1 MSEVNEILKKVTA
14 SIEEATDKF
23 NARAEDALKE
33 AKKSGKLSEE
43 TKAAVDKMASEF
55 NALRE
60 AEKTL
65 KAAIGELE
73 QHVAQMPLANAKHIV
88 ETVGQQVISAEALKT
103 FSASVEGGKRVSIP
117 VNAALISSGVA
128 EGVVEPQRLPGI
140 DTTPKQRL
148 FIRDLIAPGRTSSP
162 AIFWVQQ
169 TGFTNKA
176 AVVAENTTKP
186 YSDIAFATKITPVQA
201 AAVHTLYGYID
212 YLARNMLPDMCDEDW
227 LYRHARIK
235 RCPRKNAVSAKGFA
249 RWDGI
254 AGTPEIPAGTQIQ
267 RDDQVTFTTLQTVK
281 ASGGLLRVPVIADVA
296 GTAGNTDDG
305 TALRLGT
312 PITGI
317 PSTGYA
323 DTLTGGADT
332 EELETWRARV
342 MERYYW
348 IPQGGADPD
357 YVIWAK
363 EIAGITRAWTFRH
376 YKGTGTVGV
385 MVATSNPVNPAPGD
399 ELVKAVRDHI
409 LPLAP
414 VAGGGL
420 FVFAATEKS
429 IPVTIALA
437 KDTPEIR
444 TAIIAELNALML
456 RDGAPSGKIYV
467 SRISEAIS
475 LATGEVAH
483 QLRVPAADVVLGKT
497 ELPVLGNITWAT
509 YTGENG

>member
-1 MSEVNEILKKVTA
+1 MADSQ
-14 SIEEATDKF
+14 F
-23 NARAEDALKE
+23 ARP
-33 AKKSGKLSEE
+33 
-43 TKAAVDKMASEF
+43 
-55 NALRE
+55 
-60 AEKTL
+60 
-65 KAAIGELE
+65 EL
-73 QHVAQMPLANAKHIV
+73 
-88 ETVGQQVISAEALKT
+88 
-103 FSASVEGGKRVSIP
+103 
-117 VNAALISSGVA
+117 
-128 EGVVEPQRLPGI
+128 PQ
-140 DTTPKQRL
+140 
-148 FIRDLIAPGRTSSP
+148 LIATIRSDLLTR
-162 AIFWVQQ
+162 FQEDVLLRRMD
-169 TGFTNKA
+169 
-176 AVVAENTTKP
+176 AEV
-186 YSDIAFATKITPVQA
+186 YARVQA

-235 RCPRKNAVSAKGFA
+235 RCPRKDAVAAAGYV

-254 AGTPEIPAGTQIQ
+254 SGTPTLPAGTQIQ

-323 DTLTGGADT
+323 DTLTGGDDT

-363 EIAGITRAWTFRH
+363 EIVGITRAWTFRH

-399 ELVKAVRDHI
+399 DLVKAVRD
-409 LPLAP
+409 
-414 VAGGGL
+414 
-420 FVFAATEKS
+420 
-429 IPVTIALA
+429 
-437 KDTPEIR
+437 
-444 TAIIAELNALML
+444 
-456 RDGAPSGKIYV
+456 
-467 SRISEAIS
+467 
-475 LATGEVAH
+475 
-483 QLRVPAADVVLGKT
+483 
-497 ELPVLGNITWAT
+497 
-509 YTGENG
+509 

>member
-1 MSEVNEILKKVTA
+1 MADSQ
-14 SIEEATDKF
+14 F
-23 NARAEDALKE
+23 ARP
-33 AKKSGKLSEE
+33 
-43 TKAAVDKMASEF
+43 
-55 NALRE
+55 
-60 AEKTL
+60 
-65 KAAIGELE
+65 EL
-73 QHVAQMPLANAKHIV
+73 
-88 ETVGQQVISAEALKT
+88 
-103 FSASVEGGKRVSIP
+103 
-117 VNAALISSGVA
+117 
-128 EGVVEPQRLPGI
+128 PQ
-140 DTTPKQRL
+140 
-148 FIRDLIAPGRTSSP
+148 LIATIRSDLLTR
-162 AIFWVQQ
+162 FQQ
-169 TGFTNKA
+169 D
-176 AVVAENTTKP
+176 VVLRRMDAEV
-186 YSDIAFATKITPVQA
+186 YSRVQA

-363 EIAGITRAWTFRH
+363 E
-376 YKGTGTVGV
+376 
-385 MVATSNPVNPAPGD
+385 
-399 ELVKAVRDHI
+399 
-409 LPLAP
+409 
-414 VAGGGL
+414 
-420 FVFAATEKS
+420 
-429 IPVTIALA
+429 
-437 KDTPEIR
+437 
-444 TAIIAELNALML
+444 
-456 RDGAPSGKIYV
+456 
-467 SRISEAIS
+467 
-475 LATGEVAH
+475 
-483 QLRVPAADVVLGKT
+483 
-497 ELPVLGNITWAT
+497 
-509 YTGENG
+509 